1 MQFQQAELGD
11 YRIYAG
17 AVEAAPQGGY
27 IAALVVNRRVEAAGR
42 REREAYRDE
51 SLGCGYLW
59 ETADEALSYALTRAR
74 EMIRKGSPV
83 LRE

>member
-1 MQFQQAELGD
+1 MRFQQSELGD

-17 AVEAAPQGGY
+17 AVEAAGRGY
-27 IAALVVNRRVEAAGR
+27 IAALIVNRRAEAPGS
-42 REREAYRDE
+42 RELEAYRDD

-59 ETADEALSYALTRAR
+59 PTPDRAISYALTRAR

-83 LRE
+83 LRA

>member
-1 MQFQQAELGD
+1 MQFHQAELGD

-27 IAALVVNRRVEAAGR
+27 IAALIVNRRGEANAR
-42 REREAYRDE
+42 DLEAYRDE

-59 ETADEALSYALTRAR
+59 ATAEEAISYALTRAR
-74 EMIRKGSPV
+74 EMIRKSSPV
-83 LRE
+83 LRA